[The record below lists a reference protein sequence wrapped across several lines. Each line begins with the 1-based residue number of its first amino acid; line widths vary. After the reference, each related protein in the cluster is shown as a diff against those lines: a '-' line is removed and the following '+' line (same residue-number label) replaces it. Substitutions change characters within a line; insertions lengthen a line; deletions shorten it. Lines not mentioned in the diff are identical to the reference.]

1 MATST
6 VPTLKSN
13 LKTQLAARGGLS
25 GVQIAYGPPSV
36 GMEREYIWLG
46 DVEGDQL
53 FAAMAA
59 PNQRQEEYDLEVI
72 VDVIREGT
80 DEQSADER
88 CFAIQA
94 EIENQLRSDLTVNG
108 AVTVA
113 QIGRFKLT
121 ENVTADG
128 MTRTARLVTLVHC
141 QAYI

>member
-6 VPTLKSN
+6 VPTLKAN
-13 LKTQLAARGGLS
+13 LKTALGLRAGLS

-36 GMEREYIWLG
+36 GMQREYLWLG
-46 DVEGDQL
+46 DTDGQQQ
-53 FAAMAA
+53 FAAMGTV
-59 PNQRQEEYDLEVI
+59 NYEEYDLQVI
-72 VDVIREGT
+72 VDVIREGE
-80 DEQSADER
+80 DEQSATAR

-94 EIENQLRSDLTVNG
+94 ELENQLRTDNTVSG
-108 AVTVA
+108 AVSAA
-113 QIGRFKLT
+113 QIGHFKLT